1 MALAGITH
9 IRYYGLYDYKP
20 MADPIGLVLDREP
33 GPQYPHAPWS
43 DVICDASVLRRGG
56 KGLTGFRLQIPL
68 IKTLHIPQ
76 GILRELRRI
85 ARKFPN
91 DVLTEEDT
99 LHAFFVW
106 YDPTYTPKRS
116 QEESVD
122 EVRKGARQ
130 TSAAW
135 TAPLEYL
142 VRCILAWPHYLRWH
156 EEMGFSEYIHF
167 FRYAE

>member
-1 MALAGITH
+1 
-9 IRYYGLYDYKP
+9 
-20 MADPIGLVLDREP
+20 MADPTGLILDSEP
-33 GPQYPHAPWS
+33 GPQNPPWS

-76 GILRELRRI
+76 GILKELRRI

-106 YDPTYTPKRS
+106 YDLTYAG
-116 QEESVD
+116 
-122 EVRKGARQ
+122 KGARQ

-135 TAPLEYL
+135 TVPLEYL

-156 EEMGFSEYIHF
+156 EEMGFNEYIHF
-167 FRYAE
+167 FRYVE